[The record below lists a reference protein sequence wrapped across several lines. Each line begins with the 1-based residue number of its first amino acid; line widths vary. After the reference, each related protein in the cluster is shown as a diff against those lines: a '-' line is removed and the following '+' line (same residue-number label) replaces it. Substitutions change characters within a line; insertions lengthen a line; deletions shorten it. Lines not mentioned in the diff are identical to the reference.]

1 MPEREKK
8 RNLIQR
14 LYHFFHALMCDY
26 KDWAYYHRC
35 PCLIIILILI
45 FQFLIIITLLFD
57 IVNSY
62 KGTIIFENGYY
73 WVGEKKYGY
82 AFGQGKY
89 YNGAKVLIYEGS
101 MHFNKYDGYGILYYV
116 NGVKR
121 FEGEWVM
128 GIKRKGAFYSTD
140 GELLYD
146 GDCKDDIYDG
156 YGKSYD
162 HGILQYYGY
171 FKNGIKRYGTFY
183 DKKGIILYYGSCVDN
198 VYHGYGE
205 LYDNDYLCYSGNFID
220 GLRSG
225 RGVSYYDNNNPSF
238 IGTWSDNIME
248 YGILLESSGNVIN
261 NGLAPSVVLY
271 IEHEDDLNL
280 INSITEEIVI
290 GYHVQFHEPSLTIA
304 NYSRLKYIYVM
315 NSSCQ
320 DVSNLVIHHLPSLEE
335 IVVYSHSFSY
345 PMNSAESIENIY
357 QYEKEWGVQ
366 RKVVISDCPLLKSIY
381 FAPFS
386 FVFYS
391 SFQLQGILS
400 YQIS

>member
-1 MPEREKK
+1 
-8 RNLIQR
+8 
-14 LYHFFHALMCDY
+14 
-26 KDWAYYHRC
+26 
-35 PCLIIILILI
+35 
-45 FQFLIIITLLFD
+45 
-57 IVNSY
+57 
-62 KGTIIFENGYY
+62 
-73 WVGEKKYGY
+73 
-82 AFGQGKY
+82 
-89 YNGAKVLIYEGS
+89 
-101 MHFNKYDGYGILYYV
+101 
-116 NGVKR
+116 
-121 FEGEWVM
+121 
-128 GIKRKGAFYSTD
+128 
-140 GELLYD
+140 
-146 GDCKDDIYDG
+146 
-156 YGKSYD
+156 
-162 HGILQYYGY
+162 
-171 FKNGIKRYGTFY
+171 
-183 DKKGIILYYGSCVDN
+183 
-198 VYHGYGE
+198 
-205 LYDNDYLCYSGNFID
+205 
-220 GLRSG
+220 
-225 RGVSYYDNNNPSF
+225 
-238 IGTWSDNIME
+238 ME

-320 DVSNLVIHHLPSLEE
+320 GVSNLIIHHLPSLEE

-345 PMNSAESIENIY
+345 PMNSAESIENVY